1 MVGNTHRLATAS
13 NGAEAAKAPAA
24 AISNQDR
31 AVLDALVG
39 TMTYTKW
46 FKASGLKSKKGFN
59 GIVKRLQG
67 FEAVEKTKDGQ
78 YRTR

>member
-1 MVGNTHRLATAS
+1 
-13 NGAEAAKAPAA
+13 
-24 AISNQDR
+24 
-31 AVLDALVG
+31 
-39 TMTYTKW
+39 MTYTKW